1 MVLGQHAYEGGLK
14 TLVTPLRI
22 VLLSIQNLYYKM
34 HGRKTGDFSTLLDYF
49 WNVDLYLGKMF
60 ATKQNKNARSA
71 IFTWLYV
78 VSRKIR
84 NSYSKHIQ
92 RINQIST
99 RPTWKTVQLPTQ
111 LRIEVDLQKERF
123 RSKFSLKILRRFRC
137 IASFGWNSNGTPWMI
152 LIILAFF

>member
-14 TLVTPLRI
+14 TLVTPLRM

-34 HGRKTGDFSTLLDYF
+34 RGRKTGDFSILLEYF

-78 VSRKIR
+78 VSREIRTGNIFKELINDMKNTLETNLATKID
-84 NSYSKHIQ
+84 N
-92 RINQIST
+92 INTCLNEQ
-99 RPTWKTVQLPTQ
+99 
-111 LRIEVDLQKERF
+111 D
-123 RSKFSLKILRRFRC
+123 
-137 IASFGWNSNGTPWMI
+137 
-152 LIILAFF
+152 